1 MRVHVKLYAG
11 LERLLAEAESAV
23 PFEVQLAEGAT
34 VGDMLVHLE
43 LSQRIVKLAFVNGR
57 SRSMEHLLG
66 DGDEV
71 GLFPPVGG
79 G

>member
-1 MRVHVKLYAG
+1 MRVHVRLYAG
-11 LERLLAEAESAV
+11 LPRLLTDVKSGV
-23 PFEVQLAEGAT
+23 PFEVGLVEGAT
-34 VGDMLVHLE
+34 VADLLLQLQVPYE
-43 LSQRIVKLAFVNGR
+43 AVKVAFVNGR

>member
-1 MRVHVKLYAG
+1 MRVQVKLYAG
-11 LERLLAEAESAV
+11 LPRLLADVKSGV
-23 PFEVQLAEGAT
+23 PFEVEIGKGTT
-34 VGDMLVHLE
+34 VGDLLLRLQLPYEV
-43 LSQRIVKLAFVNGR
+43 VKVAFVNGR
-57 SRSMEHLLG
+57 SRRVEHLLA